1 MTDLLQSQRMPRG
14 LRNNNPLNLRKS
26 SNKWLGKIYNG
37 TDPAFEQFT
46 SLEMGIRAG
55 MINARTI
62 AHRQKPNN
70 TLEALIHTWAPSSD
84 NNDTAAYVRAVSF
97 KAGLH
102 PDYIVDYR
110 DSQKFCALI
119 RAMIYVECDVLLEQ
133 SIINTAYDLAFST
146 TEKSPI

>member
-1 MTDLLQSQRMPRG
+1 MTNLLQDKKMPRG

-37 TDPAFEQFT
+37 SDPAFEQFT

-70 TLEALIHTWAPSSD
+70 TIEALIRTWAPSSD
-84 NNDTAAYVRAVSF
+84 NNDTAAYIRSVCAYAEL
-97 KAGLH
+97 K
-102 PDYIVDYR
+102 PDYKVDYTKR
-110 DSQKFCALI
+110 LDFCTI
-119 RAMIYVECDVLLEQ
+119 ITAMIYVECGVH
-133 SIINTAYDLAFST
+133 IKPNIVNTAYVLAFST
-146 TEKSPI
+146 TEKSPK